1 MENNLYE
8 RYAKIRDL
16 RGLSDYKVA
25 NITKVGTPT
34 ISNWKNGK
42 YTPKDDKMQ
51 EIANVLDVT
60 LDYLKG
66 NIDYVICPVCGFLDN
81 PLSELSRKEH
91 EVFHAKFLSV
101 KEKYPF
107 FMEYATANSVRT
119 DAINDFRNPQKS
131 LEERVAAFD
140 NYLKADF
147 SLEISKRNHEIDNFN
162 YDDYCK
168 REVLSLQTD
177 WVITDELIDAIAEKY
192 GVDRSFIDNNAI
204 ILERVSKDSQLLRI
218 LKYLEML
225 NLEARDMIEIQAE
238 ALANKNKK
246 E

>member
-1 MENNLYE
+1 MYEIFEKLLELNGITIYKFCKENQISESTIYTWKRKKSVARPELAE
-8 RYAKIRDL
+8 
-16 RGLSDYKVA
+16 KVC
-25 NITKVGTPT
+25 NYFG
-34 ISNWKNGK
+34 ISIDFLMGK
-42 YTPKDDKMQ
+42 TDS
-51 EIANVLDVT
+51 
-60 LDYLKG
+60 
-66 NIDYVICPVCGFLDN
+66 VICPICGFVDN

-91 EVFHAKFLSV
+91 EAFHAKFLSV

-131 LEERVAAFD
+131 LEERVADFD

-204 ILERVSKDSQLLRI
+204 ILERVSNDSQLLRI

-225 NLEARDMIEIQAE
+225 NPEARDMIEIQAE